1 MFQILIR
8 MYLSHLSNRLVQFLV
23 QQLQSMGQQNILF
36 QRFLLLFY
44 HTILVP
50 QLKLFLF
57 RLIFFQVIHCQIR
70 LFRTILLG
78 CLKLY
83 FGDLLFIFFRLFI
96 ILYIFYLFY
105 KIYTS
110 IFQIC
115 IIGLISSFYIVYKSI
130 LTPFIVWLRYFKK
143 SPHHS

>member
-23 QQLQSMGQQNILF
+23 QQLQSIGQQNILF

-83 FGDLLFIFFRLFI
+83 FGDLLFIFCYLLFFI
-96 ILYIFYLFY
+96 YFTYFIKFIPLFFKYVLLDLYQVFILSINLF
-105 KIYTS
+105 
-110 IFQIC
+110 
-115 IIGLISSFYIVYKSI
+115 
-130 LTPFIVWLRYFKK
+130 
-143 SPHHS
+143 